1 MAHEKDIARVVR
13 GPNDLEEI
21 IEKLEKQ
28 KEILETASKKAGETI
43 KTLTKRAQEAEGEVT
58 IVKGIGQNSPEMNE
72 AKAEIE
78 NLKADLARAKEDHQY
93 DNMVYKKELESLRKK

>member
-1 MAHEKDIARVVR
+1 MVHEKDIARVVR

-28 KEILETASKKAGETI
+28 KEILKTACKKAGETI

-93 DNMVYKKELESLRKK
+93 DNMVHKKELESLRKK